1 MNPLFERV
9 ILGLLG
15 LVVFWQI
22 ILPLVRERP
31 LFPLFRRK
39 WDPDQRMKAARGR
52 HDVALAALDLAKLE
66 AETTRIKL
74 EATKV
79 EAATAASIDGKQKE
93 SEK

>member
-1 MNPLFERV
+1 MNPMFERA
-9 ILGLLG
+9 ILILLG
-15 LVVFWQI
+15 VVIFWQI
-22 ILPLVRERP
+22 ILPLVRDRP

-52 HDVALAALDLAKLE
+52 HDAALAALELAKLE

-79 EAATAASIDGKQKE
+79 EAATAASTADKQKE